1 MKKTHSRLTLEDIAK
16 EIHISRTT
24 IYKVLNQKGTV
35 SEQTRQT
42 VLDALKRYD
51 YVPNNNARN
60 LALNKNYIIGF
71 IDFESP
77 DAAYFA
83 PVIEQGIRQAIQEYG
98 DHGLE
103 VHHYTAPIHQ
113 PKQQL
118 LDLKKAFQSGIRHFV
133 ISAADPAQMHT
144 ALIKLA
150 EAGCTVILLSK
161 DVPDIPFYP
170 FIGVDAYKAGQ
181 FAAEVL
187 GKMQPVNGSVQILV
201 AEESSSNIT
210 VTQNNLCGFLEQM
223 NHFFPSVRIL
233 PIVRHLK
240 DSCMVDEHLTRIL
253 IEEQPAAIYDL
264 TYRLDTISR
273 VLHRE
278 NRTDITLVGMDLF
291 PAIVPYLKDRTI
303 NAVIFQDLQAQSYL
317 ACSLLFEYMCYGKP
331 ISQKKYYSKLEIVM
345 SGNLEY
351 FLNFEESA
359 L

>member
-60 LALNKNYIIGF
+60 LALNKNYTIGF

-83 PVIEQGIRQAIQEYG
+83 AVIEQGIRQAIQEYG

-118 LDLKKAFQSGIRHFV
+118 LDLKKAFQSRIRHFV

-150 EAGCTVILLSK
+150 EAGCTVINPDADSK
-161 DVPDIPFYP
+161 EPRNCHFRGGACDKGRRGGRPKG
-170 FIGVDAYKAGQ
+170 IG
-181 FAAEVL
+181 
-187 GKMQPVNGSVQILV
+187 
-201 AEESSSNIT
+201 
-210 VTQNNLCGFLEQM
+210 
-223 NHFFPSVRIL
+223 
-233 PIVRHLK
+233 
-240 DSCMVDEHLTRIL
+240 
-253 IEEQPAAIYDL
+253 
-264 TYRLDTISR
+264 TYGGYG
-273 VLHRE
+273 
-278 NRTDITLVGMDLF
+278 TLF
-291 PAIVPYLKDRTI
+291 
-303 NAVIFQDLQAQSYL
+303 
-317 ACSLLFEYMCYGKP
+317 
-331 ISQKKYYSKLEIVM
+331 
-345 SGNLEY
+345 
-351 FLNFEESA
+351 
-359 L
+359 